1 VDLLLGEK
9 ISRLGEYLEYLEE
22 LRNCSLEDYLSD
34 YKIRGASERFMQLAI
49 ESIIDIGNEIISVLK
64 LKRAERYRDIPVILA
79 KNRILTEDL
88 AEKISQMIGFRNILV
103 HGYASID
110 IRLEHSFLQT
120 RLVDFYEFKEQIIE
134 WLKTEPLKEEG

>member
-1 VDLLLGEK
+1 MDLLLTEK

-22 LRNCSLEDYLSD
+22 LKNCSLEDYVSD

-49 ESIIDIGNEIISVLK
+49 ESIIDVGNEIISVLK

-79 KNRILTEDL
+79 KNRIITEDL
-88 AEKISQMIGFRNILV
+88 AEEISQMIGFRNILV
-103 HGYASID
+103 HDYASID
-110 IRLEHSFLQT
+110 IRLEHRFLQT

-134 WLKTEPLKEEG
+134 WLKTRPLIEEG